1 MKNTKI
7 LIIGGYGGAGFPIAR
22 LLLQETSVDVVLA
35 GRHIEKGKK
44 AANLLNSEFDGERVH
59 YQMVDASDKNSLMLA
74 FDGIFLVVVCST
86 TTSFTKNVAK
96 AAIAAGIDY
105 IDIHYPYE
113 VVDILRSLESSIID
127 KNLCFITQGGF
138 HPGLIAPFLR
148 LPAPYLDQYTKAYI
162 GMAMNTRNIG
172 TQESASEIIDSFADY
187 KSYVYKNN
195 SWILAK
201 DNDTR
206 KINFGPDFGIRTCYP
221 ISFEEMKSIPEQHHI
236 KEVGAYVAGFNWF
249 VDYIIVPLSMVLSKV
264 RKGLGTRF
272 LTSLLLWGC
281 RTFSKPPFGVLF
293 KVEAEGIKDGHI
305 RKVEIIASHAD
316 VYAMTAIPT
325 VSCILQ
331 YLDGTIRKPGL
342 RLMGHAVEHHRLLM
356 DMERMGVN
364 VQVDVKDHN

>member
-44 AANLLNSEFDGERVH
+44 AANLLNSEFDGERVEWRV
-59 YQMVDASDKNSLMLA
+59 VDASDTKSLNLA
-74 FDGIFLVVVCST
+74 FDGVELVVVCST
-86 TTSFTKNVAK
+86 TTSYVELVAK
-96 AAIAAGIDY
+96 AAIAASIDY
-105 IDIHYPYE
+105 LDIHYPSE
-113 VVDILRSLESSIID
+113 GVDILRSLESSIIE
-127 KNLCFITQGGF
+127 KNRCFITQAGF

-172 TQESASEIIDSFADY
+172 TPESASEIIDSFADY
-187 KSYVYKNN
+187 KAYVYKNN
-195 SWILAK
+195 SWILAV
-201 DNDTR
+201 DNDSR

-236 KEVGAYVAGFNWF
+236 KEVGAYFAGFNWI
-249 VDYIIVPLSMVLSKV
+249 VDYIIVPLSMMLAKV

-272 LTSLLLWGC
+272 LTRLLLWGC

-293 KVEAEGIKDGHI
+293 KVEAEGIKDGHF

-316 VYAMTAIPT
+316 VYAFTAIPT
-325 VSCILQ
+325 VACILQ
-331 YLDGTIRKPGL
+331 YLEGGIRKPGL
-342 RLMGHAVEHHRLLM
+342 WLMGQVVEPQRLIK

-364 VQVDVKDHN
+364 VVIDVKDHN